1 MLCLFKTSYFSLK
14 KKRINNFYTFFIQN
28 EEYIFCEKFRFHGFK
43 IMMEDIF
50 TTYSFGCLT
59 FYSMS
64 RQLLH
69 SLAYEQ
75 TYVTLVS
82 LKMRMGVKKLKNHH
96 KIKLNDNFSSYL
108 YIRVLSLL
116 E

>member
-1 MLCLFKTSYFSLK
+1 MLSFLKTSHFSLK
-14 KKRINNFYTFFIQN
+14 KEKNTTILILFLFKMKN
-28 EEYIFCEKFRFHGFK
+28 IFCEKFRFHGFK

-75 TYVTLVS
+75 TYVTLLSV
-82 LKMRMGVKKLKNHH
+82 KMRMGVKKLK
-96 KIKLNDNFSSYL
+96 KTS
-108 YIRVLSLL
+108 
-116 E
+116 